1 MPLPNNLTTITVTGT
16 YLDIAGNPIAG
27 QVKFTPRAVLKNV
40 TSNIILINSTI
51 TATLNSS
58 GAFSQ
63 VLVATDDTD
72 AAPLNFT
79 YEVEEAFIGGRTY
92 DILLPSSTP
101 GGTIDLAD
109 VAPAVAD
116 DGSGTLYIS
125 QADYD
130 TLEARVTAVEA
141 LATAADNLFGD
152 LTTELDAAIATSD
165 SHVALVN
172 SYILA
177 MGNIMDNK
185 GSINS
190 LLFPAK
196 VN

>member
-1 MPLPNNLTTITVTGT
+1 MALPNNLTTVTVTGT
-16 YLDIAGNPIAG
+16 YLDIAGDPIAG
-27 QVKFTPRAVLKNV
+27 QVKFTPRAVIKNV
-40 TSNIILINSTI
+40 TSNVILINSTI
-51 TATLNSS
+51 TVTLNSN

-72 AAPLNFT
+72 AAPVDFT
-79 YEVEEAFIGGRTY
+79 YQVEEAFIGGRNF
-92 DILLPSSTP
+92 DILLPSNTV

-116 DGSGTLYIS
+116 DGTGALYVS

-130 TLEARVTAVEA
+130 SLEARVTAVEA
-141 LATAADNLFGD
+141 LATTAEDLFGD
-152 LTTELDAAIATSD
+152 LTTELNSAIATSD

-172 SYILA
+172 SYLLA
-177 MGNIMDNK
+177 MENILDNK
-185 GSINS
+185 GSVNS

-196 VN
+196 AS